1 MTDNREKKQTE
12 RQQKI
17 RKDRK
22 ITRQQ
27 LLPGILIS
35 VAIGF
40 LLLLYAPVELYCSNL
55 DEFWFDFGVLIRL
68 ALGMFAVGTLVLTAV
83 YTVLL
88 WIHPVLYKIG
98 LAGGLILFLC
108 SYVQGEFLIT
118 GLPVLDGTALD
129 WNAYPDLRRG
139 SLILWAVVILVTVV
153 LLIVLKN
160 KKQMFE
166 NVLMFISGCMTL
178 MLLVTMI
185 STIMTSGMNKPQS
198 QLYVTEKDEFNMS
211 ENENFVILVLDTVD
225 SREFASLLEEHP
237 EYREIFQD
245 FTYFENTTGGYACTR
260 NSIPFILSGE
270 WYEEEE
276 PFIDHVN
283 RVYSQSPLFGELEQR
298 GYRLGLYED
307 QLYTQEESV
316 ILRFENVVPGEYKVK
331 SYKGL
336 AIQELKLVGYRYAPF
351 DLKRFCMTRKAGF
364 DEEIQVEC
372 EYRGY
377 TADNSVFKSNVEK
390 VNLTTESDRQFKFIH
405 LDGAHTPYV
414 YDKDCNVIDESRG
427 SYRQSVEASITI
439 TAEYLEKLK
448 ESGVYDNTALIVM
461 ADHGY
466 NGPGGE
472 GSMLRQSAMLLIKGR
487 GEHHD
492 TMGTSQA
499 PISYVDLQQ
508 AYVRLLDG
516 AESAEVFEW
525 KEGDTRERRFLMDS
539 LGQEEEIVEYVQ
551 TGYAQDMTTMVPT
564 GREFTRK

>member
-1 MTDNREKKQTE
+1 MKKD
-12 RQQKI
+12 K
-17 RKDRK
+17 KNRK

-27 LLPGILIS
+27 LLPGIMIS
-35 VAIGF
+35 LAISF
-40 LLLLYAPVELYCSNL
+40 ILLLYAPVELYCSNL

-68 ALGMFAVGTLVLTAV
+68 ALGMFAVGTLVLVAI
-83 YTVLL
+83 YTLLL

-108 SYVQGEFLIT
+108 SYVQGEFLIN

-129 WNAYPDLRRG
+129 WNGYPELRRD
-139 SLILWAVVILVTVV
+139 SLILWTVVILLMVV
-153 LLIVLKN
+153 LVAALRK

-178 MLLVTMI
+178 MLLVTMV
-185 STIMTSGMNKPQS
+185 STIMTKGMSKPQS
-198 QLYVTEKDEFNMS
+198 QLYVTEKEEFNMS
-211 ENENFVILVLDTVD
+211 EDQNFVILVLDTLD
-225 SREFASLLEEHP
+225 AREFSSLLEEHP
-237 EYREIFQD
+237 EYREIFAD
-245 FTYFENTTGGYACTR
+245 FTYFENTTAAYACTR
-260 NSIPFILSGE
+260 DAIPFILSGD
-270 WYEEEE
+270 WYEEDE
-276 PFIDHVN
+276 PFLDYVN
-283 RVYSQSPLFGELEQR
+283 RVYTQAPLLAELEQR
-298 GYRLGLYED
+298 GYRLNLYED
-307 QLYTQEESV
+307 QMYTQEESV
-316 ILRFENVVPGEYKVK
+316 ITRFENVVMGEYKVK
-331 SYKGL
+331 SYLGL
-336 AIQELKLVGYRYAPF
+336 AVQELKLVGYRYAPF

-377 TADNSVFKSNVEK
+377 TANNSVFQGNVKNVE
-390 VNLTTESDRQFKFIH
+390 LTTDTEKQFKFIH

-414 YDKDCNVIDESRG
+414 YDKDGNVIDEKSG

-439 TAEYLEKLK
+439 TAQYLQKLK

-472 GSMLRQSAMLLIKGR
+472 GAMLRQSAMLLIKGR
-487 GEHHD
+487 GEQHD
-492 TMGTSQA
+492 TMMISQA

-516 AESAEVFEW
+516 AESADVFDW

-539 LGQEEEIVEYVQ
+539 LGQEEEMVEYLQ
-551 TGYAQDMTTMVPT
+551 KGYAHDMTTMIPT
-564 GREFTRK
+564 GREFIWK